1 MAENEDV
8 IAAIV
13 GIEPG
18 SAMAGVLSA
27 RADIMALTQKTHDSA
42 LTPENS
48 GGLSHAER
56 AALAWRIAKINDHK
70 AFEDHFEALLEKAGA
85 PDAAAR
91 MADIWFDGGSDIRAK
106 ALIRHV
112 DLVAHAPK
120 QATRHDIELL
130 QEAGLADDDI
140 VRLSELVAFVSYQI
154 RVAVGLELMRGLA

>member
-8 IAAIV
+8 VAAIA

-18 SAMAGVLSA
+18 SALANVAAG
-27 RADIMALTQKTHDSA
+27 RADIMALTQQTHDGA
-42 LTPENS
+42 LTPEHP

-56 AALAWRIAKINDHK
+56 AALALRIAKINDHK
-70 AFEDHFEALLEKAGA
+70 AFEDHFEAMLEKAGA

-91 MADIWFDGGSDIRAK
+91 LADIWFDGGSDLRAK

-120 QATRHDIELL
+120 NATRRDIELL
-130 QEAGLADDDI
+130 QEAGIADADI

-154 RVAVGLELMRGLA
+154 RVAVGLQLMRGLV

>member
-8 IAAIV
+8 IAAIA

-18 SAMAGVLSA
+18 SAFAEVVAG
-27 RADIMALTQKTHDSA
+27 RADIMALTQQTHDGA
-42 LTPENS
+42 LTPENP

-56 AALAWRIAKINDHK
+56 AALAWRIAKINDDK
-70 AFEDHFEALLEKAGA
+70 AFEDHFEALLENTGA
-85 PDAAAR
+85 PDDAAR
-91 MADIWFDGGSDIRAK
+91 LADIWFDGGSDLRTK

-120 QATRHDIELL
+120 EATRRDIELL
-130 QEAGLADDDI
+130 QEAGIADADI

-154 RVAVGLELMRGLA
+154 RVAAGLQLMRELA

>member
-13 GIEPG
+13 GIEPDG
-18 SAMAGVLSA
+18 ALAQVVAG
-27 RADIMALTQKTHDSA
+27 RADVMALTQQTHDGA
-42 LTPENS
+42 LTPDNP
-48 GGLSHAER
+48 GGLSRAER

-70 AFEDHFEALLEKAGA
+70 ALEDHFEAMLEKAGA
-85 PDAAAR
+85 PDNAVR
-91 MADIWFDGGSDIRAK
+91 LADIWFDGGSDLRAR

-120 QATRHDIELL
+120 DATRRDVELL
-130 QEAGLADDDI
+130 QEAGIAGEDI

-154 RVAVGLELMRGLA
+154 RVAAGLQLMRGLA